1 MFWYKICS
9 TSKQHQGWCVS
20 ISSKRSIFPFNTFL
34 GLFTVYIYLWAERGT
49 IKPNIKFIYNI
60 LFCSEMSLWKKKCT
74 HTQIDLFHRERGEIS
89 DCPQPSVSE
98 GPLKWGK
105 LGVSECCILQFLL
118 VVAPSFSTLVDESR
132 KTMQVLKRFIYDF
145 NLLSQS
151 SGDLGNDDWMLKDK
165 CKLGSPCGNFHLI
178 EQFNEDP
185 STKSLDFNWRQVAC
199 FYTLHRLHF
208 RSCQFAHRQ

>member
-1 MFWYKICS
+1 MSKRIHSSLPSRETKTSRTFYQLPKNYLLSCQWPSRHPLNVSSGEDGTAQPLHGIQLKPEDITHNPTAQIRKPGQWCNCSGNKDMFWYKICS

-98 GPLKWGK
+98 GPLEVREARCLRVLHLTVFARGCTK
-105 LGVSECCILQFLL
+105 LL
-118 VVAPSFSTLVDESR
+118 
-132 KTMQVLKRFIYDF
+132 Y
-145 NLLSQS
+145 
-151 SGDLGNDDWMLKDK
+151 SGWWK
-165 CKLGSPCGNFHLI
+165 P
-178 EQFNEDP
+178 
-185 STKSLDFNWRQVAC
+185 
-199 FYTLHRLHF
+199 
-208 RSCQFAHRQ
+208 